1 MTIGITGHQELSAK
15 AEAFVKAH
23 LPGELKAA
31 SATRC
36 VSSLAAG
43 ADQLF
48 AQAALASAVPL
59 HVVVPC
65 QHYEDA
71 FSSPQALAQYQD
83 LRKQAASEE
92 TLNYDQ
98 PNSAAFLAAGQ
109 RVADLSDKLL
119 AIWNGQPARG
129 EGGTADIVAYARRLG
144 KPVLVF
150 WPSPSA

>member
-1 MTIGITGHQELSAK
+1 MTIGITGHQELSTE

-23 LPGELKAA
+23 MPSELKAA

-48 AQAALASAVPL
+48 AQAALANELPL

-71 FSSPQALAQYQD
+71 FSSPQALAQYQE
-83 LRKQAASEE
+83 LRNQAVSEE

-98 PNSAAFLAAGQ
+98 PSSAAFLTAGQ

-119 AIWNGQPARG
+119 AIWDGQPARG

-144 KPVLVF
+144 KPVLVL
-150 WPSPSA
+150 WPSPQP